1 MEQLIFLD
9 DEKAID
15 DGTCER
21 SEIYDNAKKEVRDFL
36 EENYIS
42 SVEVLRGCVV
52 DICRVLENL
61 IPHDIRFSTPLYE
74 AGTCSGERVGKWL
87 VEQFSLEEKSLKEI
101 VCYSDVFIS
110 EFGFGQVKF
119 LKGKDYNILRA
130 KGGTFFA
137 KEYGYVGAPVCY
149 YFSGFIAGATKLL
162 SGIGVTVKEV
172 RCIAAG
178 DHHCEFVIRPK
189 GGNGGSK
196 ISLIHA

>member
-1 MEQLIFLD
+1 MERLILLD
-9 DEKAID
+9 EEEPIEDD
-15 DGTCER
+15 VDGT
-21 SEIYDNAKKEVRDFL
+21 SNIYDNVKKEVRDFL

-52 DICRVLENL
+52 DICKVLENL

-74 AGTCSGERVGKWL
+74 AGVCSGERVGKWL

-101 VCYSDVFIS
+101 VCYSDVLIS

-119 LKGKDYNILRA
+119 LKRKDYNILRA

-149 YFSGFIAGATKLL
+149 YFSGFIAGATRLL
-162 SGIGVTVKEV
+162 SGIDVTVKEV
-172 RCIAAG
+172 SCIAAG

-189 GGNGGSK
+189 GGNRNSK
-196 ISLIHA
+196 Y